1 MRKKASDPKADLM
14 FNDWQILHFHL
25 GTIFVTS
32 KSVRRTRDVLFAFI
46 GSDHVVLLDL
56 SSLLPLPFPSLSSS
70 PPPPLPP
77 PPPPLPSPSP
87 PPPSPAP
94 PPPSP
99 PPSLPPSPPVK
110 PHGRGVRAPWAMQ
123 DLLQILLR
131 VSPDDMART
140 EFKSTLLPPR
150 VLSGGRRTDDEVLN
164 P

>member
-46 GSDHVVLLDL
+46 GSDHVVLLD
-56 SSLLPLPFPSLSSS
+56 
-70 PPPPLPP
+70 
-77 PPPPLPSPSP
+77 
-87 PPPSPAP
+87 
-94 PPPSP
+94 
-99 PPSLPPSPPVK
+99 VK

-123 DLLQILLR
+123 DLLRILFR